1 MIKFYY
7 IEALCIFIL
16 VELISQI
23 CYILG
28 LPGPE
33 YETVTQVSR
42 QGEAKPMESNLQG
55 TCLDKQL
62 FQV

>member
-1 MIKFYY
+1 M
-7 IEALCIFIL
+7 FIL

-42 QGEAKPMESNLQG
+42 QGEAKLMESNLQG